1 LAKAGPSHI
10 PAGIGAEWRLE
21 DMRAEAADVVAV
33 TVHRRCKC
41 WILRNSRWRLDRDD
55 SRDIVSVILRAAAIG
70 EPRVE
75 DPLRTRY
82 AGDGWKFD
90 TAARHQTAV
99 LEQRKS
105 TVGWRPPR
113 RHPFFECNQKR
124 SYIVGVRVRV
134 RQLLAYPRRARK
146 RRNRREPAMLGT

>member
-55 SRDIVSVILRAAAIG
+55 SRDIVSVILRAAEIG

-75 DPLRTRY
+75 DPLRPRY
-82 AGDGWKFD
+82 AGNGWELD
-90 TAARHQTAV
+90 TADRHQTAV
-99 LEQRKS
+99 FEQRES

-113 RHPFFECNQKR
+113 RHPFFEGNENPWNV
-124 SYIVGVRVRV
+124 VGVGVGV
-134 RQLLAYPRRARK
+134 RQLLEFPRRAGK